1 MPKCQAYIF
10 DVWVDH
16 NQKDDLSFTKSF
28 DCMRY
33 GKKMG
38 KMWGEETKF
47 AIQGRRLSSWCITH
61 DEFHLWHLTPIQLL
75 LHWFFSVVLKVLL
88 IMCVSW
94 VCVCVCVVGEHD
106 I

>member
-38 KMWGEETKF
+38 
-47 AIQGRRLSSWCITH
+47 SWIH
-61 DEFHLWHLTPIQLL
+61 SGFEIYR
-75 LHWFFSVVLKVLL
+75 
-88 IMCVSW
+88 
-94 VCVCVCVVGEHD
+94 
-106 I
+106 